1 VVSIIGASVVG
12 PQNSVVYR
20 LTDGRYFIPSVWR
33 AGGGGLARMSDAQAA
48 ALGGVPSGPVAGLMD
63 AELQAHDQYG
73 NITRPPAHGYIFKS
87 DPSAKGVAAG
97 QTGVSY
103 TPGTGSGLKGDLLTL
118 APLAG
123 PFIVY
128 YGAEVLGGAA
138 AAGGGAAA
146 GAADIGFVMP
156 GAVAVSSGATG
167 GILAETSAAA
177 FIMPGA
183 EAVASGATGGIAA
196 EAPAS
201 FLSAATGLAPA
212 PTLAQTATG
221 ALSALKASLGAIG
234 AVETAVQLASP
245 KKTPT
250 LAPRAAVAPA
260 PAQTSASSLLLAVLG
275 LVGLMMVA

>member
-48 ALGGVPSGPVAGLMD
+48 ALGGVPSGPVAGLLD

-73 NITRPPAHGYIFKS
+73 NITRPPAHGYIFTS

-97 QTGVSY
+97 GAAVSY
-103 TPGTGSGLKGDLLTL
+103 TPGIGSGIKGDVLTL
-118 APLAG
+118 APLVF
-123 PFIVY
+123 PFIVA
-128 YGAEVLGGAA
+128 GAVALAGGTA

-146 GAADIGFVMP
+146 GATDVGFVMP

-167 GILAETSAAA
+167 GIVAEISAAA
-177 FIMPGA
+177 FVMPGA

-201 FLSAATGLAPA
+201 FVSAAPGLAS
-212 PTLAQTATG
+212 QVATG
-221 ALSALKASLGAIG
+221 AKETLVTVRGVLSAVS
-234 AVETAVQLASP
+234 AVETAVALASP

-260 PAQTSASSLLLAVLG
+260 PVQTSASSLLLAVLG